1 VAEFLRK
8 ESGKHFDPELV
19 DIALELQGY
28 FESVRAR
35 FSAEHA

>member
-1 VAEFLRK
+1 M

-19 DIALELQGY
+19 GIALELQGY

-35 FSAEHA
+35 FAGKH